1 MVRVIFILLPVFIV
15 ASCATAAQTN
25 FELRSDQPNGVLLLR
40 EDFEPSYILD
50 TINFFAVDL
59 NAGVIKEH
67 KKVDVKSLPL
77 VSNNPDVERVTGLG
91 LKNTYLLPIEMPPGD
106 YAIVDFRMSGLK
118 AVGTT
123 LNALDIR
130 PCFAHG
136 SPVIRIEAGSLTLFD
151 WRWMK
156 APLDELLLGAP
167 LDNPLV
173 RQSVDEVELVSAEH
187 PLMRP
192 NRVISRPVA
201 ILRLTDQPTD
211 IYNCPVDKFEILALS
226 EQ

>member
-1 MVRVIFILLPVFIV
+1 
-15 ASCATAAQTN
+15 
-25 FELRSDQPNGVLLLR
+25 
-40 EDFEPSYILD
+40 
-50 TINFFAVDL
+50 
-59 NAGVIKEH
+59 
-67 KKVDVKSLPL
+67 
-77 VSNNPDVERVTGLG
+77 
-91 LKNTYLLPIEMPPGD
+91 
-106 YAIVDFRMSGLK
+106 
-118 AVGTT
+118 
-123 LNALDIR
+123 
-130 PCFAHG
+130 
-136 SPVIRIEAGSLTLFD
+136 
-151 WRWMK
+151 MK